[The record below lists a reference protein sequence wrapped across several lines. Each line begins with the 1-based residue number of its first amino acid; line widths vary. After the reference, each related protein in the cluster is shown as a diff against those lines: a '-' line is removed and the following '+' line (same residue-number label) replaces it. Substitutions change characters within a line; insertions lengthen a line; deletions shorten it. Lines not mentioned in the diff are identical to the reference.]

1 MLFNSYIFI
10 FLFCPITFVGFYSI
24 GARGHHRLA
33 ICWLVGAS
41 LFFYGWWNPTYLII
55 IIGSILVNYTI
66 GLSLGN
72 HHRAKQP
79 TLLLGIG
86 IAANLGLIGYYKY
99 SNFFLDNMNV
109 LLGSE
114 YHLEKIILPL
124 GISFFTFQQI
134 AYLIDAHRG
143 ETKDHSFLH
152 YCLFVTFFPQLIAGP
167 IVHHKEMLPQ
177 FAQAIVYKFNH
188 ENLSVGLTIFT
199 FGLFKKVIIADTL
212 ATYASPVFSAA
223 EHGVLLTFFEAWCGA
238 LAYTFQLYFDFSG
251 YSDMAIGLGRMLGI
265 RLPLNFNSPYKAV
278 NIIDFWQRWH
288 ITLSRFLRDYL
299 YIPLGGNRQGKVR
312 QYSNLMITML
322 LGGLWHGAGW
332 TFIAW
337 GALHGIFLATN
348 HAWQHVRNTFLGHD
362 ITKSTRFG
370 KISAQ
375 LLTFLAVVMSWVVFR
390 SESFESATSIWQSMS
405 GFHGISLPRLLED
418 MVIEYEAWLPSPW
431 INFDGMFP
439 HNTSPW
445 AFKGIL
451 FLLIASTIA
460 WFMPNVTQIL
470 SNHSPVIGHAT
481 QSKTDNLFGTITLLG
496 AGNWNDAGISILGLG
511 SATEFLYFQF

>member
-10 FLFCPITFVGFYSI
+10 FLFCPITFIGFYLF

-33 ICWLVGAS
+33 IFWLVGAS
-41 LFFYGWWNPTYLII
+41 LFFYGWWNPLYLII
-55 IIGSILVNYTI
+55 IVASILVNYQL

-72 HHRAKQP
+72 HHHPKQS

-86 IAANLGLIGYYKY
+86 IAANLGLIGYFKY
-99 SNFFLDNMNV
+99 ANFFLDTMNG

-114 YHLEKIILPL
+114 YHLGRIILPL

-143 ETKDHSFLH
+143 ETREYSFIH

-177 FAQAIVYKFNH
+177 FAKVLGDKFNQK
-188 ENLSVGLTIFT
+188 NLSVGLTIFT

-212 ATYASPVFSAA
+212 ATYATPVFTAA
-223 EHGVLLTFFEAWCGA
+223 EQGITLTFFEAWCGA

-251 YSDMAIGLGRMLGI
+251 YSDMAIGLGRIIGI
-265 RLPLNFNSPYKAV
+265 YLPLNFNSPYKAV

-299 YIPLGGNRQGKVR
+299 YIPLGGNRKGRLR
-312 QYSNLMITML
+312 QYGNLVATML

-332 TFIAW
+332 TFIFW
-337 GALHGIFLATN
+337 GALHGLFLATN
-348 HAWQHVRNTFLGHD
+348 HAWHHIRHTVRGGDLAN
-362 ITKSTRFG
+362 STWFG

-375 LLTFLAVVMSWVVFR
+375 LLTFLVIVLSWVVFR
-390 SESFESATSIWQSMS
+390 SESFESATSIWQSMV
-405 GFHGISLPRLLED
+405 GFHGISFPRILRD
-418 MVIEYEAWLPSPW
+418 SIIEHVAWIPSHW
-431 INFDGMFP
+431 LMFDGMFP
-439 HNTSPW
+439 NNTAPW
-445 AFKGIL
+445 AYKGMV
-451 FLLIASTIA
+451 FLLIAGLLT
-460 WFMPNVTQIL
+460 WTMPNVAQIMGNTNADIDSQSAPAL
-470 SNHSPVIGHAT
+470 IRWNNSMYWAT
-481 QSKTDNLFGTITLLG
+481 GVGLMLG
-496 AGNWNDAGISILGLG
+496 LSILGLG